1 MIFTV
6 VTVEKLI
13 STHVEHWLKKKKML
27 LLLCVLL
34 HLIIQHTCIYSI
46 CLSIIA
52 DMLLQEHRVRLVVAL
67 AIPTLLCMEVAC

>member
-1 MIFTV
+1 
-6 VTVEKLI
+6 
-13 STHVEHWLKKKKML
+13 ML
-27 LLLCVLL
+27 LLICVLI

-52 DMLLQEHRVRLVVAL
+52 DMLLQEHRGRLVVAL